1 MKERSL
7 VIKKVVKYGTKE
19 IKPFKKVSQFIKAKP
34 KPIHERNLPIN

>member
-19 IKPFKKVSQFIKAKP
+19 IKPLKKVCQFIKEKANPRK
-34 KPIHERNLPIN
+34 KLTN